1 MSEKEKNKPRQKP
14 GKEKKKRTLLQ
25 KIVNVFLY
33 SGIVLLFLLLILIGI
48 SQTSTF
54 REFLRDTIIEEAN
67 SSLNGKLYI
76 EKIDGT
82 IFTSLVFHNTVVSM
96 GEDTLLKAETIG
108 VMTSPLQ
115 LLLKKIHIRH
125 FEIQN
130 AFINLAT
137 DEKGELNLTKLF
149 PPTEEDTTESEF
161 PFVIQVANLR
171 LENLNLSFKDYSVK
185 TPAAYNSLNLNDI
198 QIKNLNLDL
207 AAKLDI
213 SDNIYELSLDHL
225 SFKPNV
231 NGFKVNELEGEF
243 LINEK
248 GILTQDLF
256 LKTDRSEIMINASAT
271 DINIFD
277 PATGGIKPESA
288 NLNLQ
293 AGSNRFSFDDIR
305 VFAPS
310 LNMLKGKIEFGII
323 ASGTTEHLKLND
335 LRVSL
340 DNSKIEGTAE
350 LKNLLDE
357 NLFVSADLSGSY
369 IDQNDIKNLLAG
381 IEVPIYPELGL
392 IQFETL
398 TYTGEL
404 LDFKSEINVSTEKG
418 NVEGL
423 INLNLK
429 NEPIQYE
436 VTLNTN
442 EVDIEP
448 FAGVKSS
455 LNISAEIN
463 GKGISPETFDGSV
476 RLFANGS
483 SINGNNIDTLRLT
496 ADADNKFIK
505 YDFHLVSNETI
516 ADLNGNFDFKPEEP
530 TYKVKGDLRDLN
542 LAEFVQDTTLESNIN
557 LTLDAEGDG
566 FSQDSLDLF
575 MTATLHNSN
584 FGNVEID
591 TTRLIVDLR
600 SPPGEDRVINII
612 SDLADITIMGNY
624 KVDQA
629 VDLIVSEV
637 SMLSSAF
644 NEKLNNI
651 LPTIEDETETKAGLK
666 IERQFFTQVNE
677 PTNFNYLI
685 DLKDFSLVSAFM
697 GDYDLDIDAEMGGR
711 FESTPNDSVL
721 FTFDTDLRY
730 IKVYSDSEAYFI
742 SNMQLELEVQ
752 NSFNAA
758 STSDLN
764 LDLNTN
770 AEWIFAGSHIYNL
783 ALNLNMEKDVA
794 NVSFSAI
801 PDPFS
806 AKLMTKIDLSQNNLN
821 VSIDTLKFVYGNYII
836 ENRNDLN
843 LTYNGDRL
851 DINQFKLVHN
861 NSELNIKGY
870 LSQSG
875 DQKLDINL
883 YDWRGKDLCVN
894 LMNIK
899 PENSIEASISLDASL
914 TGSFNSPIINA
925 ELLIDSIA
933 YGNKTFGE
941 LQSNFKYNNKNLDLN
956 LAFLDST
963 LNKNDTALTLKG
975 YVPVDLSFTGAEQ
988 NYMET
993 KPMNITLRSDGFNLG
1008 AFGDILPSVNKLRG
1022 EFTSNLKISGTPSS
1036 LRTEGYL
1043 KIKDAAFFLEA
1054 NNLEYNASLLLNING
1069 DDLTLD
1075 SLVIANVEG
1084 TENGGKMF
1092 GSGTATLDN
1101 FDVTSSNFSFSG
1113 DLKVLSEASKSASAS
1128 VYGELVIGTE
1138 GKVEI
1143 EVEEKKVF
1151 VRAPILIKIADLTFP
1166 QTQSAY
1172 QSGSENYIYKYPEE
1186 TVLPDSINKEM
1197 DFEKLVDISE
1207 KRGEVAEKSE
1217 TKTSI
1222 LDYDIK
1228 VKIEDEATITYVLS
1242 KEFDQNLVAILEGS
1256 VRVEKSGSRTETQGK
1271 LKLLEGSTL
1280 QFLKTLDAEGS
1291 IEFLTGELSN
1301 PNLDIV
1307 ATYRDYYYP
1316 AEGADAGEE
1325 IPVEVRLFIKGPLK
1339 DLEKKLSTG
1348 EGNIKVYYGAK
1359 NIADNTPSPDRDASD
1374 AAMFILIGE
1383 FNDPDVDQADRNQVA
1398 SVAAGLAGSMVG
1410 GFLNKQ
1416 FGSAITSVQLRQVG
1430 TATVISL
1437 VGRAGD
1443 FRYEIGTST
1452 DVYQDLSRAN
1462 VKIQYPVTRKLF
1474 LRLERKES
1482 INREATYTNEMI
1494 NEVGIK
1500 YIFEF

>member
-1 MSEKEKNKPRQKP
+1 MSKEEKNKV
-14 GKEKKKRTLLQ
+14 KEKKKRTLLQ
-25 KIVNVFLY
+25 RIVNAFLY
-33 SGIVLLFLLLILIGI
+33 TGIALLFLLLILLGI

-54 REFLRDTIIEEAN
+54 REFLRETIIEEAN
-67 SSLNGKLYI
+67 SALNGKLYI
-76 EKIDGT
+76 EEIEGT
-82 IFTSLVFHNTVVSM
+82 IFTSLILRNTVVSM
-96 GEDTLLKAETIG
+96 EEDTLLKAETIG

-125 FEIQN
+125 FEIKN
-130 AFINLAT
+130 ASINLSS
-137 DEKGELNLTKLF
+137 DESGELNLTKLF
-149 PPTEEDTTESEF
+149 LPSEEDTTESEF
-161 PFVIQVANLR
+161 PFVIHIANLQ
-171 LENLNLSFKDYSVK
+171 LENVNLSFKDYSI
-185 TPAAYNSLNLNDI
+185 NSSSNYDAFNFNDI
-198 QIKNLNLDL
+198 RIKNLNLDL

-213 SDNIYELSLDHL
+213 NKNIYEISLGHL

-231 NGFKVNELEGEF
+231 NGFSVNELEGEF
-243 LINEK
+243 FINEK
-248 GILTQDLF
+248 GILAQDLF
-256 LKTDRSEIMINASAT
+256 LKTDRSEVMINASAAN
-271 DINIFD
+271 INIFD
-277 PATGGIKPESA
+277 TLGIKPENA
-288 NLNLQ
+288 NLNIQ
-293 AGSNRFSFDDIR
+293 AGSNQFSFDDIR

-310 LNMLKGKIEFGII
+310 LNMLKGKIEFGVI
-323 ASGTTEHLKLND
+323 ASGSTKQLNLND

-340 DNSKIEGTAE
+340 ENSKVEGTVE
-350 LKNLLDE
+350 IKNLLDE
-357 NLFVSADLSGSY
+357 NLFISADLSGSY
-369 IDQNDIKNLLAG
+369 IDQYDIKNLLTG
-381 IEVPIYPELGL
+381 MEVPVYPELGV
-392 IQFETL
+392 IKFETL
-398 TYTGEL
+398 TYAGGL
-404 LDFKSEINVSTEKG
+404 LDFKSKINILTNKG
-418 NVEGL
+418 SISGL

-436 VTLNTN
+436 ITLNTD

-463 GKGISPETFDGSV
+463 GKGVSPETFDGSV

-496 ADADNKFIK
+496 ADAENKFIK
-505 YDFHLVSNETI
+505 YEFHLVSNETI

-530 TYKVKGDLRDLN
+530 TYQVEGDVRNLN

-557 LTLDAEGDG
+557 LTLDGEGDG

-575 MTATLHNSN
+575 LTATLHNSN

-600 SPPGEDRVINII
+600 SVPGEDRVINII
-612 SDLADITIMGNY
+612 SDLADVTFIGNY

-629 VDLIVSEV
+629 IDLIVSEM
-637 SMLSSAF
+637 SLLSSAF

-651 LPTIEDETETKAGLK
+651 LPDMINEDEDETKAGLK
-666 IERQFFTQVNE
+666 IDKPLFTQLDE
-677 PTNFNYLI
+677 PVNFNYLI
-685 DLKDFSLVSAFM
+685 DLKDFSLVSAFI
-697 GDYDLDIDAEMGGR
+697 GSYDLEIDAEMGGR
-711 FESTPNDSVL
+711 FESNANDSVL
-721 FTFDTDLRY
+721 FTFENELKY
-730 IKVYSDSEAYFI
+730 FKVYNDSEAYFI
-742 SNMQLELEVQ
+742 SNMELDLEVQ
-752 NSFNAA
+752 NSFNAV
-758 STSDLN
+758 STSDLI
-764 LDLNTN
+764 LDLNTT
-770 AEWIFAGSHIYNL
+770 AERIFAGSHIYNL
-783 ALNLNMEKDVA
+783 SLNLNLENDVA
-794 NVSFSAI
+794 NINLNVN
-801 PDPFS
+801 PQPFS
-806 AKLMTKIDLSQNNLN
+806 AKLITGIDLSGNNLN
-821 VSIDTLKFVYGNYII
+821 VSIDSLRFVYGNFII
-836 ENRNDLN
+836 ENRNDLH
-843 LTYNGDRL
+843 LTYNGDQL

-870 LSQSG
+870 LSQTG
-875 DQKLDINL
+875 NQDLDINL
-883 YDWRGKDLCVN
+883 YNWSGRDLSVN

-899 PENSIEASISLDASL
+899 PENSVEASINLDAGI

-925 ELLIDSIA
+925 KLLIDSIA

-941 LQSNFKYNNKNLDLN
+941 LESTFKYNNKNLDIN

-963 LNKNDTALTLKG
+963 LNKNDTALTMKG
-975 YVPVDLSFTGAEQ
+975 YVPIDLSFAGAEE

-993 KPMNITLRSDGFNLG
+993 KPMNITLHSDGFDLG
-1008 AFGDILPSVNKLRG
+1008 AFGDILPAVNKLRG
-1022 EFTSNLKISGTPSS
+1022 EFTSDLKITGTPSS
-1036 LRTEGYL
+1036 LITEGYL

-1054 NNLEYNASLLLNING
+1054 NNLEYNASLLVNIDG

-1075 SLVIANVEG
+1075 SLVIANVQG

-1101 FDVTSSNFSFSG
+1101 FNVTSSRFSFNG
-1113 DLKVLSEASKSASAS
+1113 ELKVLSEASKSASPS

-1143 EVEEKKVF
+1143 ELEDNRVF
-1151 VRAPILIKIADLTFP
+1151 IQAPVLVKAAELTFP

-1172 QSGSENYIYKYPEE
+1172 QTGSENYIYKFAEDTISPGEE
-1186 TVLPDSINKEM
+1186 GKEM
-1197 DFEKLVDISE
+1197 DFERLVDISE
-1207 KRGEVAEKSE
+1207 KGGEDAEMSK

-1228 VKIEDEATITYVLS
+1228 VTIEDEATITYVLS
-1242 KEFDQNLVAILEGS
+1242 KEFNQNLVAILDGS
-1256 VRVEKSGSRTETQGK
+1256 IRVEKSGSRIETQGK

-1291 IEFLTGELSN
+1291 IEFLSGELSN

-1307 ATYRDYYYP
+1307 ATYRSYYYP

-1325 IPVEVRLFIKGPLK
+1325 VPVEVRLFIKGPLK
-1339 DLEKKLSTG
+1339 DLSKRLVSDEDNL
-1348 EGNIKVYYGAK
+1348 KVYYGAQS
-1359 NIADNTPSPDRDASD
+1359 IADNTPSPIYDASD
-1374 AAMFILIGE
+1374 AVMFILRDE
-1383 FNDPDVDQADRNQVA
+1383 FYKNDDQQKGNQIA
-1398 SVAAGLAGSMVG
+1398 SVAASLAGSLVG
-1410 GFLNKQ
+1410 GFLNEQ
-1416 FGSAITSVQLRQVG
+1416 FGDAIKSVQLRQVG

-1482 INREATYTNEMI
+1482 INRESTNINEMI